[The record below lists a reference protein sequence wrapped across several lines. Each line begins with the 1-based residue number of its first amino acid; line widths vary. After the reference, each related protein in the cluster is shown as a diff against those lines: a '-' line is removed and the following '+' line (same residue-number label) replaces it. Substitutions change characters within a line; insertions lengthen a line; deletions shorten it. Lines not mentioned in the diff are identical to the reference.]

1 MLWDLLQQYQI
12 ANRQSESE
20 ALAKRTHTLD
30 RRVHQLELEL
40 KATRAQ
46 LKCLTELLESR
57 FGEDLNGDGK
67 VGR

>member
-12 ANRQSESE
+12 ANRQSEGE

-30 RRVHQLELEL
+30 GRVHQLELEIN
-40 KATRAQ
+40 ATRAQ
-46 LKCLTELLESR
+46 LKQLTEILENR